1 MNSETETSELIR
13 ALGEAFN
20 LAEGEIYKVETATGR
35 GPVAALNELRYAGS
49 HMLVYRKEIWRN

>member
-1 MNSETETSELIR
+1 MSSETETSELIR

-35 GPVAALNELRYAGS
+35 SPVVTLNELRYAGS
-49 HMLVYRKEIWRN
+49 HMP